1 MLDLR
6 EIKEFIK
13 DMVGLV
19 FTVVAVSNNNGIIKR
34 DIELVANSIKFNN
47 NGSVTGNII
56 IPQP

>member
-1 MLDLR
+1 MLELR

-34 DIELVANSIKFNN
+34 DIELVANSVKFNN

-56 IPQP
+56 IPQA

>member
-34 DIELVANSIKFNN
+34 NVELVANSVKFNN
-47 NGSVTGNII
+47 NGSITSNII

>member
-19 FTVVAVSNNNGIIKR
+19 FTVVAVSNHNGIIKR
-34 DIELVANSIKFNN
+34 DIELVDNSVKFNN
-47 NGSVTGNII
+47 NRSVTGNII
-56 IPQP
+56 IPQA